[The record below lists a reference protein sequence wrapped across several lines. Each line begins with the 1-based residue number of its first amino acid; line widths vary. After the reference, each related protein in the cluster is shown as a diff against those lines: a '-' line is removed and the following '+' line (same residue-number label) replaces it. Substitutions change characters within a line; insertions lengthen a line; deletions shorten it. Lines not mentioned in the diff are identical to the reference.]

1 VTHLAHRVASS
12 FRRVT
17 TTTAGHAAVDG
28 YARAWLEPDP
38 AARRAL
44 LERCWAVDGVYCDPL
59 GRATGRDGLADHIG
73 GFQAEQPGARLEV
86 VTGVDEHD
94 GWLRFGWHLRAPDGS
109 VALEG
114 TDFGELDGDG
124 VLRRIIGFFGP
135 LPPGGS
141 TS

>member
-1 VTHLAHRVASS
+1 M
-12 FRRVT
+12 T
-17 TTTAGHAAVDG
+17 TTVGTTVVDS

-38 AARRAL
+38 VARRAL
-44 LERCWAVDGVYCDPL
+44 LEQCWAVDGVYCDPL
-59 GRATGRDGLADHIG
+59 SQVTGRDGLADHIG
-73 GFQAEQPGARLEV
+73 GFQAGQPGARLEV
-86 VTGVDEHD
+86 VSGVDEHD
-94 GWLRFGWHLRAPDGS
+94 GHLRFAWQLRAADGS

-135 LPPGGS
+135 LPPGGP

>member
-1 VTHLAHRVASS
+1 M
-12 FRRVT
+12 
-17 TTTAGHAAVDG
+17 TTTAGGTAVDS
-28 YARAWLEPDP
+28 YARAWLEPDR

-44 LERCWAVDGVYCDPL
+44 LDRCWAVDGVFCDPL
-59 GRATGRDGLADHIG
+59 GQVTGQDGLADHIG
-73 GFQAEQPGARLEV
+73 GFQARQPGARIEMV
-86 VTGVDEHD
+86 SGVDEHD
-94 GWLRFGWHLRAPDGS
+94 GYLRFAWRMRAADGS
-109 VALEG
+109 VVLEG

>member
-1 VTHLAHRVASS
+1 V
-12 FRRVT
+12 
-17 TTTAGHAAVDG
+17 TTTAGDTVVAT
-28 YARAWLEPDP
+28 YTRAWAEPDR
-38 AARRAL
+38 AARRPL

-59 GRATGRDGLADHIG
+59 GQVTGRDGLDDHIA
-73 GFQAEQPGARLEV
+73 GFQARQPGARIEV
-86 VTGVDEHD
+86 VSGVDEHD
-94 GWLRFGWHLRAPDGS
+94 GYLRFAWQLRAADGS
-109 VALEG
+109 VALVG